1 MQRGEEGKTMC
12 VHSFLEL
19 ISKITVKES
28 AVSEVLGNWDSLAGF
43 KNPSLLTA
51 RVIPGSQ

>member
-1 MQRGEEGKTMC
+1 MC